1 MPATIIGYAGLTG
14 KVKVVMD
21 LQQQI
26 KEVVLS
32 VATDSK
38 ANPSPSEA
46 LFETGVLDSFG
57 LTDLVAALQKEFGVV
72 IPDSDLRPK
81 NFASIEQI
89 EKYLESRK

>member
-1 MPATIIGYAGLTG
+1 ME
-14 KVKVVMD
+14 

-26 KEVVLS
+26 KKVVLS
-32 VATDSK
+32 VATGSGAD
-38 ANPSPSEA
+38 PSPSEA

-57 LTDLVAALQKEFGVV
+57 LTDLVAALQKEFAVI

-89 EKYLESRK
+89 ERYLESRK

>member
-1 MPATIIGYAGLTG
+1 
-14 KVKVVMD
+14 MD

-57 LTDLVAALQKEFGVV
+57 LTDLVAALQKEFSVV

-89 EKYLESRK
+89 EKYLGSRK

>member
-21 LQQQI
+21 LQQI

>member
-1 MPATIIGYAGLTG
+1 ME
-14 KVKVVMD
+14 
-21 LQQQI
+21 LQQKI
-26 KEVVLS
+26 KNVVLS
-32 VATDSK
+32 VATESGAD
-38 ANPSPSEA
+38 PSPSVA

-57 LTDLVAALQKEFGVV
+57 LTDLVTALQKEFDIT